1 MSGVMD
7 MGLVEGG
14 YLGATMLVLMG
25 DKVVYYRWSPVSIVY
40 VDQYMVPNIT
50 NATVMRHQSALNML
64 VLSYERQGE
73 TLNVIV

>member
-1 MSGVMD
+1 MN

-14 YLGATMLVLMG
+14 YLGATMSVLMG
-25 DKVVYYRWSPVSIVY
+25 EKVVYYRWSPVSIVY
-40 VDQYMVPNIT
+40 VDQHMVPNIT
-50 NATVMRHQSALNML
+50 NATVTRHQSALNML